1 MRLCIWFPNR
11 STTLQAWVHREDNK
25 DGSYMNTKSPSRQNI
40 AWLKKNGFPYV
51 AKLIEYLAIRK
62 ERDVV

>member
-1 MRLCIWFPNR
+1 
-11 STTLQAWVHREDNK
+11 
-25 DGSYMNTKSPSRQNI
+25 MNTKSPSRQNI